1 MMLLRSSK
9 RSTLT
14 NAKVNVVTLGGTLG
28 EFKASVIVLGELLEL
43 VDRCLALI
51 PSMVSLDFNK
61 GKPFDLYNRIVAY
74 TIT

>member
-1 MMLLRSSK
+1 MLLRSSK